1 MPYSIVVKLMNGS
14 QTILNEYKKIPN
26 YIQRKLLKDMQ
37 VSYQIQHIGFMTL
50 KMILFK
56 RSRSLSKTLELNLS
70 KMKSLQTI
78 TQS

>member
-37 VSYQIQHIGFMTL
+37 VSYQIQQIGFMTL

>member
-37 VSYQIQHIGFMTL
+37 VSYQIQQIGFMTL

-56 RSRSLSKTLELNLS
+56 RIRSLSKTRELNLS

>member
-37 VSYQIQHIGFMTL
+37 VSYQIQQIGFMTL

-56 RSRSLSKTLELNLS
+56 KSRSLSKTLELNLS

>member
-37 VSYQIQHIGFMTL
+37 VSYQIQHIVFMTL

>member
-1 MPYSIVVKLMNGS
+1 MPYSIAVKLMNGS

-37 VSYQIQHIGFMTL
+37 VSYQIQQIGFTTL

>member
-37 VSYQIQHIGFMTL
+37 VSYQIQQIGFMTS

>member
-1 MPYSIVVKLMNGS
+1 MPYSIAVKLMNGS

-37 VSYQIQHIGFMTL
+37 VSYQIQQIGFMTL

>member
-1 MPYSIVVKLMNGS
+1 MPYSIVIKLMNGS

-37 VSYQIQHIGFMTL
+37 VSYQIQQIGFMTL

>member
-1 MPYSIVVKLMNGS
+1 MPYSIAVKLMNGS

-26 YIQRKLLKDMQ
+26 YIQKKLLKDMQ
-37 VSYQIQHIGFMTL
+37 VSYQIQQIGFMTL
-50 KMILFK
+50 KMILFN